1 MVVGTTR
8 SAGGP
13 VDTVLAREGLTRRV
27 GARVHTFGLVPSIVA
42 VTGWI
47 ATLPRRVAERAG
59 VDVRFEPVPL
69 GLPEITLSML
79 WPERPHRNPA
89 QAWFRDVVAHTAG
102 KV

>member
-8 SAGGP
+8 SVAGP
-13 VDTVLAREGLTRRV
+13 VDTVLARQGLSRRV

-42 VTGWI
+42 ATGWI

-59 VDVRFEPVPL
+59 IDVRFEPVPL
-69 GLPEITLSML
+69 DLPEITLSML
-79 WPERPHRNPA
+79 WHERSHRDPA
-89 QAWFRDVVAHTAG
+89 HAWFREMVANTAG